1 MLATRL
7 NQRIHCDE
15 RRERFLHLSGNDL
28 EVRRNQ
34 NTVKVK
40 HFDAVSTL
48 SLDKKEG
55 LLYSGSW
62 HKTVKVWRVA
72 DFKCLESI
80 NVHDDAVNAVVAM
93 FGGCMLTGSADGTV
107 KMWRRVIDEKG
118 KKLKHVLDWVLLKQE
133 RMQRR
138 ARKK

>member
-1 MLATRL
+1 
-7 NQRIHCDE
+7 
-15 RRERFLHLSGNDL
+15 
-28 EVRRNQ
+28 
-34 NTVKVK
+34 VKVK
-40 HFDAVSTL
+40 HFDIVSTL
-48 SLDKKEG
+48 SLDKEKR

-62 HKTVKVWRVA
+62 DKTVKVWRVA

-93 FGGCMLTGSADGTV
+93 FGGCMLTGSEGTV

-133 RMQRR
+133 RMHRR

>member
-1 MLATRL
+1 
-7 NQRIHCDE
+7 
-15 RRERFLHLSGNDL
+15 
-28 EVRRNQ
+28 
-34 NTVKVK
+34 VKVK

-62 HKTVKVWRVA
+62 DKTVKVWRVA

-80 NVHDDAVNAVVAM
+80 NAHDDAVNAVVAM
-93 FGGCMLTGSADGTV
+93 SGGCVLTRSADGTV

-133 RMQRR
+133 KMSGTQGRSRGVR
-138 ARKK
+138 VFVP